1 MAKPS
6 WISVSP
12 ASGTN
17 NGSFDVV
24 AAKNTGA
31 ARNGIITVAG
41 GEVSKT
47 VTIDQKIGEFKVK
60 SIRLTGQSMRPT
72 NVTIGSK
79 KFYLGGQNPSSVIV
93 PDDATGLNIN
103 TVVNYKTENIG
114 SGGINIIF
122 EFSDELSDLQIMTQ
136 NISPHINL
144 RLNGSQFMISCGN
157 GFPIVPISNKIIA
170 VFKNLVGTYIVHF
183 DFYTV

>member
-41 GEVSKT
+41 EEVSKT
-47 VTIDQKIGEFKVK
+47 VTIDQKIGAFKVK
-60 SIRLTGQSMRPT
+60 SIRLTGQSAKPT

-93 PDDATGLNIN
+93 PDDAISLNIH
-103 TVVNYKTENIG
+103 TVVDYKTENIG

-122 EFSDELSDLQIMTQ
+122 EFSDELSDLQIVTQ
-136 NISPHINL
+136 NISSYINL
-144 RLNGSQFMISCGN
+144 HLNGSQFMISCGN

-170 VFKNLVGTYIVHF
+170 MFKNSVGTYIVNF

>member
-41 GEVSKT
+41 EEVSKT
-47 VTIDQKIGEFKVK
+47 VTIDQKIGAFKVK
-60 SIRLTGQSMRPT
+60 SIRLIGQSIKPT

-79 KFYLGGQNPSSVIV
+79 EFYLGGQDPSSVIV
-93 PDDATGLNIN
+93 PDDATSLNIH
-103 TVVNYKTENIG
+103 TVVDYKTENIG

-122 EFSDELSDLQIMTQ
+122 EFSDELSDLQIATQ
-136 NISPHINL
+136 NISSYINL
-144 RLNGSQFMISCGN
+144 RLNGSQFIISCGN

-170 VFKNLVGTYIVHF
+170 MFKNSVGTYIVNF

>member
-47 VTIDQKIGEFKVK
+47 VTIDQKIGAFKVK
-60 SIRLTGQSMRPT
+60 SIRLTGQSTRPT
-72 NVTIGSK
+72 NVIIGSK
-79 KFYLGGQNPSSVIV
+79 KFYLGGQDPSSVIV
-93 PDDATGLNIN
+93 PDNATGLNIH
-103 TVVNYKTENIG
+103 TVVDYKTENIG

-122 EFSDELSDLQIMTQ
+122 EFSDKLSDLQIATQ
-136 NISPHINL
+136 NISSYINL
-144 RLNGSQFMISCGN
+144 RLNGSQFIIFCGN

-170 VFKNLVGTYIVHF
+170 MFKNSVGTYIVNF

>member
-47 VTIDQKIGEFKVK
+47 VTIDQKIGAFKVK

-93 PDDATGLNIN
+93 PDDATGLNIH
-103 TVVNYKTENIG
+103 TVVDYKTENIG

-122 EFSDELSDLQIMTQ
+122 EFSDELSDLQIATQ
-136 NISPHINL
+136 NISPYINL

-157 GFPIVPISNKIIA
+157 GFSIVPISNKIIA
-170 VFKNLVGTYIVHF
+170 MFKNSVGTYIVNF

>member
-12 ASGTN
+12 VSGTN

-47 VTIDQKIGEFKVK
+47 VTIDQKIGTFKVK
-60 SIRLTGQSMRPT
+60 SIRFTGLSTRPT
-72 NVTIGSK
+72 NVNIGPK
-79 KFYLGGQNPSSVIV
+79 EFYLGGPYPSAIII
-93 PDDATGLNIN
+93 PDNATDLNIH
-103 TVVNYKTENIG
+103 TVVDYKTENIG
-114 SGGINIIF
+114 SGGVNIIF
-122 EFSDELSDLQIMTQ
+122 EFSDELSDLQIITQ
-136 NISPHINL
+136 NISPYINL

-170 VFKNLVGTYIVHF
+170 TFKNSVGAYLVNF

>member
-1 MAKPS
+1 MAKPNWVS
-6 WISVSP
+6 ISP
-12 ASGTN
+12 TSGN
-17 NGSFDVV
+17 NDGSFDVV

-47 VTIDQKIGEFKVK
+47 ITIDQKIGAFKVK
-60 SIRLTGQSMRPT
+60 SIRLTGQSAKPT

-93 PDDATGLNIN
+93 PDDATGLNIH
-103 TVVNYKTENIG
+103 TVVDYKTENIG

-122 EFSDELSDLQIMTQ
+122 EFSDELSDLQIATQ
-136 NISPHINL
+136 NISPYINL

-157 GFPIVPISNKIIA
+157 GFPTVSISNKIIA
-170 VFKNLVGTYIVHF
+170 MFKNSVGTYIVNF

>member
-1 MAKPS
+1 MAKPNWVS
-6 WISVSP
+6 ISP
-12 ASGTN
+12 TSGN
-17 NGSFDVV
+17 NDGSFDVV

-47 VTIDQKIGEFKVK
+47 VTIDQKIGAFKVK
-60 SIRLTGQSMRPT
+60 SIKLTGQSARPT
-72 NVTIGSK
+72 NVTINSK
-79 KFYLGGQNPSSVIV
+79 EFYLGGNNPSVIV
-93 PDDATGLNIN
+93 PDDVTGLNIH
-103 TVVNYKTENIG
+103 TVIDYKTENIG

-122 EFSDELSDLQIMTQ
+122 EFSDKLSDLQIVTQ
-136 NISPHINL
+136 NISPYINL

-170 VFKNLVGTYIVHF
+170 MFKNSVGTYIVNF

>member
-31 ARNGIITVAG
+31 ARNGIITVAEE
-41 GEVSKT
+41 EVSKT
-47 VTIDQKIGEFKVK
+47 VTIDQKIGAFKVK
-60 SIRLTGQSMRPT
+60 SIRLTGQSAKPT

-79 KFYLGGQNPSSVIV
+79 EFYLGGQNPSSVIV
-93 PDDATGLNIN
+93 PDDATGLNIH
-103 TVVNYKTENIG
+103 TVVDYKTENIG
-114 SGGINIIF
+114 SDGINIIF
-122 EFSDELSDLQIMTQ
+122 EFSDELSDLQIATQ
-136 NISPHINL
+136 NISPYINL

-157 GFPIVPISNKIIA
+157 GFPTVPISNKIIA
-170 VFKNLVGTYIVHF
+170 MFKNSVGTYIVNF

>member
-17 NGSFDVV
+17 NGSFDVI

-31 ARNGIITVAG
+31 ARNDIITVAG
-41 GEVSKT
+41 EEVSKT
-47 VTIDQKIGEFKVK
+47 VTINQKIGTFKVK
-60 SIRLTGQSMRPT
+60 FIRLTGQSAKPI

-79 KFYLGGQNPSSVIV
+79 EFYLGGQNPSSVIV
-93 PDDATGLNIN
+93 PDDATSLNIH
-103 TVVNYKTENIG
+103 TVVDYKTENIG

-122 EFSDELSDLQIMTQ
+122 EFSDELSDLQIATQ
-136 NISPHINL
+136 NISPYINL

-170 VFKNLVGTYIVHF
+170 MFKNSVGTYIVNF
-183 DFYTV
+183 DFYTA

>member
-47 VTIDQKIGEFKVK
+47 VTIDQKIGAFKVK
-60 SIRLTGQSMRPT
+60 SIRLTGQSIKPT
-72 NVTIGSK
+72 NVIIGSK
-79 KFYLGGQNPSSVIV
+79 KFYLGGQNPSTVIV
-93 PDDATGLNIN
+93 PDDATGLNIH
-103 TVVNYKTENIG
+103 TVVDYKTENIG

-122 EFSDELSDLQIMTQ
+122 EFSDELSDLQIATQ
-136 NISPHINL
+136 NISSYINL
-144 RLNGSQFMISCGN
+144 RLNGSQFMILCGN

-170 VFKNLVGTYIVHF
+170 MFKNSVGTYIVNF

>member
-41 GEVSKT
+41 EEVSKT
-47 VTIDQKIGEFKVK
+47 VTIDQKIGTFKVK
-60 SIRLTGQSMRPT
+60 SIRLTGQSAKPT

-79 KFYLGGQNPSSVIV
+79 KFYLGGQDSSSVIV
-93 PDDATGLNIN
+93 PDDATGLNIH
-103 TVVNYKTENIG
+103 TVVDYKTENIG

-122 EFSDELSDLQIMTQ
+122 EFSDELSDLQIATQ
-136 NISPHINL
+136 NISPYINL

-170 VFKNLVGTYIVHF
+170 TFKNLVGTYIVNF

>member
-1 MAKPS
+1 MAKPNWVS
-6 WISVSP
+6 ISP
-12 ASGTN
+12 TSGN
-17 NGSFDVV
+17 NDGSFDVV
-24 AAKNTGA
+24 TAKNTGA

-47 VTIDQKIGEFKVK
+47 VTIDQKIGAFKVK
-60 SIRLTGQSMRPT
+60 SIRLTGKSAKST

-79 KFYLGGQNPSSVIV
+79 EFYLGGQNPSSVIV
-93 PDDATGLNIN
+93 PDDVTSLNIH
-103 TVVNYKTENIG
+103 TVVDYKTENIG

-122 EFSDELSDLQIMTQ
+122 EFSDELSDLQIVTQ
-136 NISPHINL
+136 NISPYINL

-157 GFPIVPISNKIIA
+157 GFPTVPISNKIIA
-170 VFKNLVGTYIVHF
+170 MFKNSVGTYIVNF